1 MPMNNNGQF
10 VQSNSMMMSSAMPPA
25 PLPACH
31 HNGYNN
37 HHYAPNNAAS
47 PANAIKNYKPNELFV
62 GNLSYFCEEKD
73 LYQLFDQYAHV
84 EDVRIIKNDSGTRSL
99 MFGFVSLST
108 VHEAREMEKLLNNY
122 LFMGRRIR

>member
-1 MPMNNNGQF
+1 LIDEDEWRSQNNQPNPTRIKFEDHIPSLLFHFIIYCLHSLFIKKYANNVNPKVHGP
-10 VQSNSMMMSSAMPPA
+10 AIPP
-25 PLPACH
+25 
-31 HNGYNN
+31 
-37 HHYAPNNAAS
+37 
-47 PANAIKNYKPNELFV
+47 

-99 MFGFVSLST
+99 MFGFVTLST